1 MDYSDENPIKV
12 TRLLKLKKR
21 IKKMRK
27 KERRLEKAARL
38 KKLAEG
44 CMVNDITSELVLEK
58 CV

>member
-1 MDYSDENPIKV
+1 
-12 TRLLKLKKR
+12 
-21 IKKMRK
+21 MRK